1 MEKFSSLPDVTQA
14 VWMESIPH
22 LSDPKAFVLS
32 ALSYHN
38 LLQSHCGWPKGYS
51 TQKTLWLP

>member
-1 MEKFSSLPDVTQA
+1 MEKLSSLPDVTQA

-22 LSDPKAFVLS
+22 LSNPKAFVLS

-38 LLQSHCGWPKGYS
+38 FLQKSLWLAQGYS
-51 TQKTLWLP
+51 TQENTLVA